1 MSIEHA
7 LFIPACVLAGLVI
20 GYVLGQRAVLAD
32 QARKNAKRREC
43 RPGWMGAVRRPCA
56 VDRSY

>member
-32 QARKNAKRREC
+32 QARKNAKRRE
-43 RPGWMGAVRRPCA
+43 
-56 VDRSY
+56 